1 MRSNFL
7 RAFLPAIGVFSCLAA
22 AAMAQP
28 VPTRIDGTPDHW
40 QLLRADKPY
49 FIKGAG
55 GGASQELLKTLGGNS
70 IRTWGADDLGAQ
82 LENAQ
87 RLGLTM
93 TVGIWLAH
101 ENDKFNYNNA
111 DNVAELYE
119 RARAAILK
127 YKDYP
132 AVLVWGVGNEMEG
145 PTGDNAAI
153 WAAVEHIAAMAK
165 QLDPNHPT
173 MTVIAELGGNKVK
186 NIHRLCPSIDIVGI
200 NSYGGA
206 PSVPQRYKAAGGTK
220 PYILTEYGPIGPWE
234 GGHTSYKAPIEPTS
248 TEKAAMY
255 ENAYAKGITAAQGT
269 CLGGYAFLWGNKQET
284 TKTWFGMVLEDG
296 SLTGGAAVVS
306 RHWTGRA
313 PAALPPEISAIKL
326 AEGDERAPGDVVH
339 ASVVV
344 KSGSSPAAL
353 TWELHDE
360 SVIRGEGGSYEPP
373 TEQYADAIAG
383 QGKSEAVV
391 TLPKKAG
398 IYRLYVTA
406 RDAGHNAAT
415 ANTPILVGAANS
427 LSTAASGG
435 KTSAAAGDAPPAK
448 SGLKRPV
455 ILYAD
460 GAAASGYV
468 PSGWMG
474 NTKAIAVN
482 PASTV
487 KPHAGATCME
497 CKYTAADQFGGV
509 VWQSPANNW
518 GDQPGGRDLTGAA
531 RLRFWARGA
540 AGGEKVEFKFG
551 VMQGDQK
558 FKDSASGDIA
568 VTLTKD
574 WKQYQIDL
582 AGKDLSQVVTG
593 FCWVAAGRSEPT
605 TFYLDDIA
613 FE

>member
-7 RAFLPAIGVFSCLAA
+7 RMLLPAVAAFGCLAIPA
-22 AAMAQP
+22 LAQP
-28 VPTRIDGTPDHW
+28 VPARVDGSPGHW

-55 GGASQELLKTLGGNS
+55 GGASPELLKKLGGNS
-70 IRTWGADDLGAQ
+70 IRTWGADDLAAQ
-82 LENAQ
+82 LDNAQ

-93 TVGIWLAH
+93 TVGIWLNH
-101 ENDKFNYNNA
+101 ENEKFNYNNA

-119 RARAAILK
+119 RARSAILK
-127 YKDYP
+127 YKDHP

-145 PTGDNAAI
+145 QTGDNAAV

-206 PSVPQRYKAAGGTK
+206 SSVPQRYKAAGGTK
-220 PYILTEYGPIGPWE
+220 PYVLTEYGPIGPWE

-255 ENAYAKGITAAQGT
+255 DNAYAKGITAAQGT

-284 TKTWFGMVLEDG
+284 TKTWFGMLLDDG
-296 SLTGGAAVVS
+296 SLTGAAAVVS
-306 RHWTGRA
+306 RHWTGRT
-313 PAALPPEISAIKL
+313 PAVVPPEISAIKL
-326 AEGDERAPGDVVH
+326 ADGDEHRPGDVVH
-339 ASVVV
+339 ASIVV
-344 KSGSSPAAL
+344 KNGSRSAKL
-353 TWELHDE
+353 VWELHAE

-373 TEQYADAIAG
+373 TEQYANVVAG
-383 QGKSEAVV
+383 QGKSEVAV
-391 TLPKKAG
+391 TLPQKAG
-398 IYRLYVTA
+398 VYRLYVTA
-406 RDAGHNAAT
+406 RDGDHNAAT
-415 ANTPILVGAANS
+415 ANVPIRV
-427 LSTAASGG
+427 
-435 KTSAAAGDAPPAK
+435 AAAGESADSATGDAAARPKAP
-448 SGLKRPV
+448 GLKRPV

-460 GAAASGYV
+460 DAPASGYV

-474 NTKAIAVN
+474 NAKAIALN
-482 PASTV
+482 PASTTN
-487 KPHAGATCME
+487 PHSGAACME

-518 GDQPGGRDLTGAA
+518 GEQAGGRDLTGAA

-540 AGGEKVEFKFG
+540 SGGETVEFKFG
-551 VMQGDQK
+551 VIQGDQK
-558 FKDSASGDIA
+558 FKDSASGGIA
-568 VTLTKD
+568 VTLTKE
-574 WKQYQIDL
+574 WKQYDIDL
-582 AGKDLSQVVTG
+582 AGKDLSQVLTG
-593 FCWVAAGRSEPT
+593 FCWVTAGRSEAT